1 MFLSRSTSENAAVD
15 GAHAAADDTQDV
27 AGAAQELRE
36 LPLDSILP
44 NPSQSRRRFD
54 EEALQALAGS
64 IGERGVLQPVLVH
77 SLRSDSYELLAGE
90 RRWRAAK
97 LAALASIP
105 ALVCRY
111 DELTALEVG
120 LIENMAR
127 QDLNPVEEARACA
140 TLVNEFGL
148 TQEQIARSVG
158 RSRGM
163 VNSLIGLLRL
173 SDEILELVERGEL
186 KWTYAVALLS
196 VEDLDARLP
205 LARAAIE
212 QGWTVLTLE
221 RHTRASKVNALE
233 PGDTS
238 VQALDQ
244 RQQQALVALSLAR
257 SWGDLLGAE
266 VHVRPLP
273 RGQMRMEV
281 LFGSAAEGISLA
293 DRLAAAIAR
302 GSKGR

>member
-1 MFLSRSTSENAAVD
+1 MFLSRSTSENAGADAV
-15 GAHAAADDTQDV
+15 GADAAGTDAVQV
-27 AGAAQELRE
+27 LRE
-36 LPLDSILP
+36 LPLDSVAP
-44 NPSQSRRRFD
+44 NPSQPRRRIQ
-54 EEALQALAGS
+54 EEDLQELAGS
-64 IGERGVLQPVLVH
+64 IDECGVLQPVLVRP
-77 SLRSDSYELLAGE
+77 LQGERYELLAGE

-97 LAALASIP
+97 LAGRRSIP
-105 ALVCRY
+105 ALVSRY
-111 DELTALEVG
+111 DDLEALEVG

-148 TQEQIARSVG
+148 THERIARGVG

-163 VNSLIGLLRL
+163 VNSLINLLRL

-186 KWTYAVALLS
+186 SWTHGVALLS

-212 QGWTVLTLE
+212 QGWTERMLE
-221 RHTRASKVNALE
+221 RHNRANKVNALE
-233 PGDTS
+233 PEGS
-238 VQALDQ
+238 GEQALDQ
-244 RQQQALVALSLAR
+244 GQQQALVALNVAR
-257 SWGDLLGAE
+257 AWGDLLGAE

-273 RGQMRMEV
+273 RRQLRMEV
-281 LFGSAAEGISLA
+281 AFDSAAEGIALA